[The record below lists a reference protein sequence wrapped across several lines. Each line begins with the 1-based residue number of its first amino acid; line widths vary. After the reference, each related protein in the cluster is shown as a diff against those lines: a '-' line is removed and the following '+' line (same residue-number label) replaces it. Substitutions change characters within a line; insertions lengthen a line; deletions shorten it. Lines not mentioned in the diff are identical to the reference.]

1 MNLRIFGAAFLL
13 LLAQGAEPN
22 EFNFLREQFE
32 QSVDPVA
39 VEDRTLTLEAL
50 DDLDRGARNAINK
63 ICRAAGV
70 KAHELVDA
78 EVAAMG
84 DAA

>member
-50 DDLDRGARNAINK
+50 DDLDRGAECDQQNLPSG
-63 ICRAAGV
+63 CRQGA
-70 KAHELVDA
+70 
-78 EVAAMG
+78 
-84 DAA
+84 